1 MPAGP
6 ALAPWQVMPTVFVAG
21 PVKGGTTS
29 IFDCLLSNFHPKRI
43 CGATVHSWNDTAC
56 GSRRFVLPSI
66 HARLTSGSKALAVL
80 PQKEGPFGVWGHED
94 TTKAS

>member
-6 ALAPWQVMPTVFVAG
+6 ALAPWQVMPTVFVAC

-56 GSRRFVLPSI
+56 CSRRFVLPSI
-66 HARLTSGSKALAVL
+66 HARLTSAAKALVVL
-80 PQKEGPFGVWGHED
+80 PQKEGPFEVWGHED